1 MEKIKLLAVVGPT
14 ASGKTALAVALA
26 QAYGGE
32 VISCDS
38 MQIYKHM
45 SIATAKPTAA
55 EMQGVRH
62 HLIDFLEPSE
72 SFSVAEYVA
81 LATQAAAEITARGK
95 LPVLCGGTGLY
106 YSSFVD
112 GVRFSEAGSD
122 PDYRRRLEARAQCEG
137 AQALLEELRA
147 FDPQAAAALHPHN
160 LKRIIRA
167 MEHYHLTG
175 ETITAQNERS
185 RSEPSAYDVL
195 SFGIAFRD
203 RQQLYARINR
213 RVDAMLAQGLVEEAR
228 QYYALGQLG
237 TASAA
242 IGYKELKPY
251 LEDEMP
257 LEEAVE
263 NLKKETRHYAKRQ
276 ITWFKRD
283 ERIHRLYA
291 DEPLATPLLEQ
302 AREVIEKE
310 SFLV

>member
-175 ETITAQNERS
+175 ETIT
-185 RSEPSAYDVL
+185 V

-213 RVDAMLAQGLVEEAR
+213 RVDEMLAQGLVEEAR
-228 QYYALGQLG
+228 QYYAFGQLG

-251 LEDEMP
+251 LEGEMP

-302 AREVIEKE
+302 AWEVIEKE